1 MIVLDHKKGGNT
13 MNTQRAKADREYKAA
28 LEAVKATESGT
39 DEAAW
44 NKANAVLDAART
56 ALISAE
62 MAYPTFAETKRSN
75 RVFTLRNRG
84 LDI

>member
-1 MIVLDHKKGGNT
+1 
-13 MNTQRAKADREYKAA
+13 MNTQRAKAENEYKAA
-28 LEAVKATESGT
+28 LAAVRVAESGT

-44 NKANAVLDAART
+44 NKANAILGAART

-62 MAYPTFAETKRSN
+62 TAFPTFAETKRNN
-75 RVFTLRNRG
+75 RELTLRNRG